1 MQTFFISRMFNMKTQ
16 LFAAAVLAAASVSA
30 QAAAISAPLSSLF
43 TNAVVIDFESFDG
56 LVNTTGSVS
65 LGQGVT
71 FSGAL
76 DAELAPTSRD
86 LGDNGLWGIN
96 RFAAS
101 GSDSTMT
108 FSFESLQHGVGA
120 FVSHNGGAALL
131 VEALG
136 LGGNVLESYTVSFVA
151 PTGVDGYNEGT
162 YVGFSR
168 ALTDIQA
175 LRITGAG
182 AVADD
187 VSAVPEPES
196 YALGLIGLGLLG
208 AIARRRQT
216 A

>member
-1 MQTFFISRMFNMKTQ
+1 MKTQ

-30 QAAAISAPLSSLF
+30 QAAAISAPVSSLF
-43 TNAVVIDFESFDG
+43 TNAVVIDFEAFDG
-56 LVNTTGSVS
+56 LVNTNGSVS

-71 FSGAL
+71 FSGAV
-76 DAELAPTSRD
+76 DAELAPTSRI

-101 GSDSTMT
+101 GTDGVLT
-108 FSFESLQHGVGA
+108 FSFDSLQHGVGA
-120 FVSHNGGAALL
+120 FVSHFGGASVL

-136 LGGNVLESYTVSFVA
+136 TGGNVLESYTVSFVA
-151 PTGVDGYNEGT
+151 PTGSEGYNEGT

-168 ALTDIQA
+168 AVTDIQG

-196 YALGLIGLGLLG
+196 YALGLVGLALVG
-208 AIARRRQT
+208 AIARRRQ
-216 A
+216 AA

>member
-1 MQTFFISRMFNMKTQ
+1 MFNMKTQ

-30 QAAAISAPLSSLF
+30 QASAISGPVSSLF
-43 TNAVVIDFESFDG
+43 TNAVVIDFEAFDG
-56 LVNTTGSVS
+56 LLNTTGSVS

-76 DAELAPTSRD
+76 DSELSPTNRD
-86 LGDNGLWGIN
+86 LGDNGAWTFGLNG
-96 RFAAS
+96 FAAS
-101 GSDSTMT
+101 GTDGVLT
-108 FSFESLQHGVGA
+108 FSFDSLQHGVGA
-120 FVSHNGGAALL
+120 FVSHNGGSSVL

-136 LGGNVLESYTVSFVA
+136 VGGSVLESYSVTFA
-151 PTGVDGYNEGT
+151 AVDGMYAYDAGT

-168 ALTDIQA
+168 SLSDIQA

-196 YALGLIGLGLLG
+196 YALGLVGLGLMG
-208 AIARRRQT
+208 AFARRRQT

>member
-1 MQTFFISRMFNMKTQ
+1 MKTQ

-43 TNAVVIDFESFDG
+43 TNAVVIDFSDFDG
-56 LVNTTGSVS
+56 LSNTTGSVS

-71 FSGAL
+71 FSGAT
-76 DAELAPTSRD
+76 DAELGASNRD
-86 LGDNGLWGIN
+86 LGSNGTWNYDLEG
-96 RFAAS
+96 FVAS
-101 GSDSTMT
+101 GTGGEMT
-108 FSFESLQHGVGA
+108 FSFDSLQHGVGA
-120 FVSHNGGAALL
+120 FVSHYGGDSVL

-136 LGGNVLESYTVSFVA
+136 MGGTVLESYVQGFTASDMFSS
-151 PTGVDGYNEGT
+151 NEGA

-168 ALTDIQA
+168 GLADIKA

-182 AVADD
+182 AVADN

-196 YALGLIGLGLLG
+196 YALSLLGLGVVA
-208 AIARRRQT
+208 AIARRRKQ

>member
-1 MQTFFISRMFNMKTQ
+1 MKTS

-30 QAAAISAPLSSLF
+30 QAAAISAPVNSLF

-71 FSGAL
+71 FSGAT
-76 DAELAPTSRD
+76 DAELSPATRD
-86 LGDNGLWGIN
+86 LGDNGAWTFGLNG
-96 RFAAS
+96 FVAS
-101 GSDSTMT
+101 GSDNALT
-108 FSFESLQHGVGA
+108 FTFDSLQHGVGA
-120 FVSHNGGAALL
+120 FVSHNGGASVL

-136 LGGNVLESYTVSFVA
+136 VGNSVLESYSVSFA
-151 PTGVDGYNEGT
+151 AADGMYAYDQGI

-168 ALTDIQA
+168 GLTDIKA
-175 LRITGAG
+175 LRISGAG

-196 YALGLIGLGLLG
+196 YALGLVGLGLVG
-208 AIARRRQT
+208 AIARRRKP